1 MKRYMLSAAAAL
13 CLAALL
19 STSAWAE
26 DGPRLTAAR
35 EYADGALDVEYDF
48 LYEDGQSLPCKGRK
62 NVWGDHTIV
71 LYEGSS
77 QERTIDGMPSLQ
89 WTYAYDGAGRLTEE
103 TETWPSGNVYIARKM
118 YGESGLLTRE
128 EWVSPETG
136 TSGMDYTY
144 DREGR
149 LVKSAADDNGVVGNV
164 YEYDCD
170 EAGRI
175 TAQRFYSVT
184 DWDGEGQPAAIWPEP
199 VNETHYVYDDAGRV
213 VTETFLYDGELDT
226 ETAYT
231 YVDDPCFVIRC
242 GEERDYFNDKNESL
256 CEFFVNDSAG
266 KAVLYFS
273 IPGEPELTRDEAGR
287 LVRAETEDRVLE
299 FVYGEG

>member
-1 MKRYMLSAAAAL
+1 MKRYMLSAMAAL

-19 STSAWAE
+19 GTSAWAE

-48 LYEDGQSLPCKGRK
+48 LYKEGQSLPYKGRK

-77 QERTIDGMPSLQ
+77 QEKTIDGMPSLQ
-89 WTYAYDGAGRLTEE
+89 WAYAYDEAGRLTEE
-103 TETWPSGNVYIARKM
+103 TETWPSGNAYIARKV
-118 YGESGLLTRE
+118 YDESGLLTRE

-136 TSGMDYTY
+136 TSGADYTY
-144 DREGR
+144 DGAGR
-149 LVKSAADDNGVVGNV
+149 LVKSAADDDGVVGDV

-170 EAGRI
+170 DDGRI
-175 TAQRFYSVT
+175 TARRFYSVT
-184 DWDGEGQPAAIWPEP
+184 DWDGEGQPASIWPTP
-199 VNETHYVYDDAGRV
+199 VTETRYVYDDAGRV

-242 GEERDYFNDKNESL
+242 AEKRDYTNNADESL
-256 CEFFVNDSAG
+256 CEVFVNDNAG
-266 KAVLYFS
+266 EAVLYFS
-273 IPGEPELTRDEAGR
+273 LSGEPALTRDEAGR
-287 LVRAETEDRVLE
+287 LIRAETGDRALE
-299 FVYGEG
+299 FAYADD